1 MKFKAKIKSYI
12 TFEYKQSI
20 EIDAE
25 SEDEAHDNA
34 LEIMDNFQNS
44 EWIKEAVNQNKY
56 ETSHEVEDIE
66 ETEE

>member
-34 LEIMDNFQNS
+34 LEIMDNFQKLD
-44 EWIKEAVNQNKY
+44 WIDEAINNGEYNVD
-56 ETSHEVEDIE
+56 HEVEDVE
-66 ETEE
+66 ES

>member
-34 LEIMDNFQNS
+34 LEIMDNFQKLD
-44 EWIKEAVNQNKY
+44 WIDEAINNGEYTVD
-56 ETSHEVEDIE
+56 HEVEDVE
-66 ETEE
+66 ES